1 MSACKFI
8 KFKYLQLFII
18 QYINK
23 VDIIIKPKLLTS
35 KRLRRK
41 KLTSNRRFQNGNYK
55 RLLIKKYKEL
65 NDYKKERTLPPHKI
79 NVKLV
84 RPNKNVTSKIIW
96 LMLIHKTYKLWLLL
110 NQKANINYQ

>member
-1 MSACKFI
+1 M
-8 KFKYLQLFII
+8 
-18 QYINK
+18 
-23 VDIIIKPKLLTS
+23 
-35 KRLRRK
+35 
-41 KLTSNRRFQNGNYK
+41 
-55 RLLIKKYKEL
+55 L